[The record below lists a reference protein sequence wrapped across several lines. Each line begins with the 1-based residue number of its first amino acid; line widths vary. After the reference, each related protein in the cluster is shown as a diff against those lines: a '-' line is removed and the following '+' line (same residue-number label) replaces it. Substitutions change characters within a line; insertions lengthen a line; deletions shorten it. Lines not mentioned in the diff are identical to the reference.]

1 MVINMILAHINYLQ
15 MDVTDR
21 LKNYGAHALLFL
33 NIRRLGQ
40 QCQHLFLDPKNVKNS
55 VSPVKKSLL
64 PLKNHHHHHF
74 QHRLFPATA
83 VVRDRGRQKLEWAPP
98 VTGWLRW
105 WSTWL
110 LSGSSSS
117 PWSPS
122 TWSWSSS
129 SPWSSSP
136 WPPSTSRSWA
146 QLCRWSRWTT
156 WTWPC
161 CSWEAPGRQCVRHV
175 VNNL

>member
-64 PLKNHHHHHF
+64 PLKKTITITTFTIISF
-74 QHRLFPATA
+74 QLQRWCAT
-83 VVRDRGRQKLEWAPP
+83 VEDK
-98 VTGWLRW
+98 
-105 WSTWL
+105 
-110 LSGSSSS
+110 
-117 PWSPS
+117 
-122 TWSWSSS
+122 SWSEL
-129 SPWSSSP
+129 P
-136 WPPSTSRSWA
+136 
-146 QLCRWSRWTT
+146 L
-156 WTWPC
+156 
-161 CSWEAPGRQCVRHV
+161 
-175 VNNL
+175 